1 MADNSGWGNVAGAA
15 TQALG
20 QYAVNVAANKRQ
32 FKYQKEAMSLQQQY
46 NKELWDYQNAYNSP
60 AQQMERLKAAGLNP
74 YLIYSGNANMS
85 AGPIQPTE
93 VPSEQAARADI
104 SNPMSSYLSA
114 RQMDA
119 QYKATMQNIES
130 AKVQNLLR
138 EVQTGLEN
146 VKLME
151 QSARTKNFPELAQAE
166 VDTRKWIALRS
177 GELYAN
183 EKSKGALLEQMHKFR
198 SSFNPLSIEG
208 KKLDNAFATHRNR
221 LAELGIY
228 TTDHPAFRILIQA
241 AHRMG
246 LDIGE
251 LLARPKESLKY
262 LLDLA
267 K

>member
-1 MADNSGWGNVAGAA
+1 MADSGWSNVAGAA

-32 FKYQKEAMSLQQQY
+32 FKYQKEAMALQQDY

-60 AQQMERLKAAGLNP
+60 QQQMQRLEAAGLNP
-74 YLIYSGNANMS
+74 YLIYNGNANMS
-85 AGPIQPTE
+85 AGPIQPAE
-93 VPSEQAARADI
+93 VPEQQAARAEVPNAV
-104 SNPMSSYLSA
+104 SNYLNA

-130 AKVQNLLR
+130 AKIQAVLR
-138 EVQTGLEN
+138 EVQTGLGN
-146 VKLME
+146 IKLME
-151 QSARTKNFPELAQAE
+151 ESARSKNFPQLAEAELDMKRF
-166 VDTRKWIALRS
+166 VALRA
-177 GELYAN
+177 GALYAN
-183 EKSKGALLEQMHKFR
+183 EKSKGNLLDQMHDYR
-198 SSFNPLSIEG
+198 ATFNPLTIEG
-208 KKLDNAFATHRNR
+208 KKLENAFATHRNR

-228 TTDHPAFRILIQA
+228 TTDHPAFRIIIQA

-246 LDIGE
+246 VDLGE

-262 LLDLA
+262 LLDMV